1 MLKNFVT
8 QIYVGRTVANS
19 LLNFLEDVTK
29 RFNEFYAKVYVDK
42 VSLFHEKISRYNLPQ
57 LDDVNE
63 ELPNNSLKSRQF
75 MEKESQKPMK
85 SLMIAKDKNSGG
97 IDTILQHDLSS
108 KSVLFDGNLMKKAN
122 NKSQLISELEKY
134 FEVNDYLI
142 DLSERQTVIVDFMS
156 VTRSMKTTKEKFPLF
171 KDLFI
176 AIYDNVMNISDLN
189 QLHFIFDSYL
199 SHTLKSSEHL
209 HRKSIPIELATIKGE
224 TPKKV

>member
-1 MLKNFVT
+1 MPLFNEIVDSLVSFIPSHENPYCTPEKQLLKNVVT
-8 QIYVGRTVANS
+8 QIYAGRTVANS
-19 LLNFLEDVTK
+19 LLNFLEDVKK

-42 VSLFHEKISRYNLPQ
+42 VSLFHDKISRYNLPQ

-97 IDTILQHDLSS
+97 IDKILQHDLSS
-108 KSVLFDGNLMKKAN
+108 KSVLFDGNLRKKAN

-142 DLSERQTVIVDFMS
+142 DLSERQTVIVDFIH
-156 VTRSMKTTKEKFPLF
+156 VCYQINENYQRKIP
-171 KDLFI
+171 FI
-176 AIYDNVMNISDLN
+176 
-189 QLHFIFDSYL
+189 
-199 SHTLKSSEHL
+199 
-209 HRKSIPIELATIKGE
+209 
-224 TPKKV
+224 

>member
-1 MLKNFVT
+1 MYTRKPLLYTRKPLLYTRKAIVKKIVT
-8 QIYVGRTVANS
+8 QIYAGRTVANS
-19 LLNFLEDVTK
+19 LLNLLFDVKK
-29 RFNEFYAKVYVDK
+29 RFNGFYAKVYVDK
-42 VSLFHEKISRYNLPQ
+42 VSLFHDKISRYNLPQ

-97 IDTILQHDLSS
+97 IDTILQHDLSN

-156 VTRSMKTTKEKFPLF
+156 VTRSMKINQRKIP
-171 KDLFI
+171 FI
-176 AIYDNVMNISDLN
+176 QRSFHCHI
-189 QLHFIFDSYL
+189 
-199 SHTLKSSEHL
+199 
-209 HRKSIPIELATIKGE
+209 
-224 TPKKV
+224 